1 MEKVVSAIRPGA
13 RPIPL
18 ADVRDV
24 PLDQLPGDAD
34 CGDLVSRVLGR
45 QGFASRVDFAM
56 FNSAI

>member
-1 MEKVVSAIRPGA
+1 VSAIRPGA

-45 QGFASRVDFAM
+45 QGFASRVDVAM